1 MAAPEV
7 AAVFDASEQ
16 ALVERVRTG
25 DEAAFQILYERYF
38 PRVYQFV
45 NRRLRNRAD
54 TEETVQE
61 VFANLFSS
69 VHTFRGEAS
78 FAAWV
83 FGVTRRTIASRFKK
97 KRAETV
103 PLGED
108 DYAGVS
114 DADLEG
120 LQREPGPHEAYE
132 YSERVAQLERALV
145 KDLSEE
151 QRQLFFLHH
160 MEHRSIQEIAVSL
173 RKSEDAIKS
182 NLYRARKLLL
192 AR

>member
-1 MAAPEV
+1 MAAPGI
-7 AAVFDASEQ
+7 AAAFDASEE
-16 ALVERVRTG
+16 ALIERVRNG

-45 NRRLRNRAD
+45 HRRLRNRAD

-61 VFANLFSS
+61 VFFNLFSS
-69 VHTFRGEAS
+69 VHSFRGEAS

-83 FGVTRRTIASRFKK
+83 FGITRRTIASRFKK
-97 KRAETV
+97 KRAQTV
-103 PLGED
+103 PLDED
-108 DYAGVS
+108 YSGVS
-114 DADLEG
+114 EGSLKG

-132 YSERVAQLERALV
+132 YTERVAQLETALQSQ
-145 KDLSEE
+145 LSEE
-151 QRQLFFLHH
+151 QRRLFSLHH
-160 MEHRSIQEIAVSL
+160 IQNRSIQEIARTL

>member
-1 MAAPEV
+1 MAAPDIE
-7 AAVFDASEQ
+7 AAFDASEE
-16 ALVERVRTG
+16 ALIESVRKG
-25 DEAAFQILYERYF
+25 DEAAFQILYEHYF

-61 VFANLFSS
+61 VFVNLFSS
-69 VHTFRGEAS
+69 ILTFRGEAT

-83 FGVTRRTIASRFKK
+83 FGITRRTIASRFKK

-103 PLGED
+103 PLGEE
-108 DYAGVS
+108 DYAATTDS
-114 DADLEG
+114 SLE
-120 LQREPGPHEAYE
+120 QREPSPHEAYE
-132 YSERVAQLERALV
+132 YSERVAQLARALE

-151 QRQLFFLHH
+151 QRQLFCMHH
-160 MEHRSIQEIAVSL
+160 LQHRSIQEIAHSL

-182 NLYRARKLLL
+182 NLYRARRLLL